1 MLLGIVVVAL
11 AVSVIAVVRQD
22 GGSLS
27 AKIDSL
33 RHPGAAVDSAT
44 LAREQALGVG
54 QDFVTRFNT
63 YGPQMLAK
71 DGTMPA
77 YETLSQEMTSKF
89 AAVFAKNVGI
99 AEAIVKQNRIRRSA
113 TVYGAGVS
121 DIDSDTA
128 TVIVAGVARF
138 AYPNPKQKGGWLPF
152 NPERFRYAVSLVK
165 QDGRWLVDD
174 LDDIDDGLPPLGE
187 SGGTTGGAGSLPT
200 PAPSLSGSKTGSG
213 S

>member
-1 MLLGIVVVAL
+1 MLVGLVVVAL
-11 AVSVIAVVRQD
+11 AVSVVAVLRQD

-27 AKIDSL
+27 AKLDSL
-33 RHPGAAVDSAT
+33 RHPQAAVDSAT

-77 YETLSQEMTSKF
+77 YEGLSAEMTSKF
-89 AAVFAKNVGI
+89 AGVFTKNVGY
-99 AEAIVKQNRIRRSA
+99 AEATVKQNKIRRSA

-121 DIDSDTA
+121 DIDADHA
-128 TVIVAGVARF
+128 TVIVAGVAKF
-138 AYPNPKQKGGWLPF
+138 AYPNPKQKGTWLQF
-152 NPERFRYAVSLVK
+152 DPERFRYAVSLVK

-187 SGGTTGGAGSLPT
+187 SGGTTGGGQLPSS
-200 PAPSLSGSKTGSG
+200 APSLSGPGTGNG

>member
-1 MLLGIVVVAL
+1 MLLGIVVAAL
-11 AVSVIAVVRQD
+11 AVSVIAVARQD

-27 AKIDSL
+27 AKIDTL
-33 RHPGAAVDSAT
+33 QHPGAAVDSAT

-71 DGTMPA
+71 DGTMPT
-77 YETLSQEMTSKF
+77 YEGLSEEMTSKF
-89 AAVFAKNVGI
+89 AAVFSKNVGI

-138 AYPNPKQKGGWLPF
+138 AYPNPKQKGAWVPF
-152 NPERFRYAVSLVK
+152 EPERFRYAVSLVN

-174 LDDIDDGLPPLGE
+174 LDDVDDGLPPLGE
-187 SGGTTGGAGSLPT
+187 SGGAGSLPT